1 MKLGPE
7 GWKQSMSE
15 VDRIRLCFRE
25 YEDDEEEDG
34 DDEDGGDKEE
44 EQK

>member
-7 GWKQSMSE
+7 GWEQSMSE

-25 YEDDEEEDG
+25 YEDDEEED
-34 DDEDGGDKEE
+34 DDEEE
-44 EQK
+44 ERAEE